1 MIAMQLTAEFLIQ
14 IEQLKNLAANNN
26 CMGDESFVV
35 RNLASAELT
44 YTLAKFTRDEGAT

>member
-1 MIAMQLTAEFLIQ
+1 MQLSANFLIQ
-14 IEQLKNLAANNN
+14 IEQLKTLAVNDNS
-26 CMGDESFVV
+26 MGDESFVI